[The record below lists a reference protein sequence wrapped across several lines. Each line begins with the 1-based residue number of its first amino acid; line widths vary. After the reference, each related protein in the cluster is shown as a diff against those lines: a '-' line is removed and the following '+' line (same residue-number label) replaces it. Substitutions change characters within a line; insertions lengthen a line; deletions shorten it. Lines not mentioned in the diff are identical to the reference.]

1 MEEITLK
8 EYAERHGLNAA
19 TLRQRI
25 LRGGIPEA
33 RKKGRD
39 WFVPE
44 DLILTDRRVKT
55 GAYAGYYDRYG
66 RRQYEK
72 KHPKEE
78 NHD

>member
-1 MEEITLK
+1 MLITLK

-33 RKKGRD
+33 RKQGRD

-44 DLILTDRRVKT
+44 DLILTDRRIKS
-55 GAYAGYYDRYG
+55 GAYIGHYELYG
-66 RRQYEK
+66 RKRYQK
-72 KHPKEE
+72 THRKE
-78 NHD
+78 DDL

>member
-1 MEEITLK
+1 MLITLK

-33 RKKGRD
+33 RKQGRD

-44 DLILTDRRVKT
+44 DLILTDRRIKS
-55 GAYAGYYDRYG
+55 GAYTGRYELYG
-66 RRQYEK
+66 RKRYQK
-72 KHPKEE
+72 THRKE
-78 NHD
+78 DDL